1 MNWLYFVDPMIAY
14 LIDQIPRQKAERGS
28 VEAQT
33 SNENQAI
40 PVVFGTRDVSMN
52 IVWNGASYAR
62 AYKKKGGKK

>member
-14 LIDQIPRQKAERGS
+14 LIDQIPRQKVERGS

-40 PVVFGTRDVSMN
+40 PVVFGTRDVAMN
-52 IVWNGASYAR
+52 ITWNGASYSS
-62 AYKKKGGKK
+62 AYQKKGGKK

>member
-14 LIDQIPRQKAERGS
+14 LIDQIPRQKAEKGS

-40 PVVFGTRDVSMN
+40 PVVFGTRDISMN
-52 IVWNGASYAR
+52 ITWNGASYAR